1 MITMIIM
8 VLAGGK
14 GTLVGPVVGA
24 VLVVFLEEYL
34 RDFKDL
40 RFSIFGLI
48 VIGVVIFLPRGLMGF
63 ITRRHETYDGKA
75 NGMATSKRDVGASL
89 ASSLRADAGLGR
101 QGGAADA

>member
-14 GTLVGPVVGA
+14 GTLAGPVVGA
-24 VLVVFLEEYL
+24 VLVVFLEEFL

-48 VIGVVIFLPRGLMGF
+48 VVAVVIFLPRGLMGF
-63 ITRRHETYDGKA
+63 IARRRETYERRPAEPAEGGVKLDRRARALEPAGL
-75 NGMATSKRDVGASL
+75 NGGGT
-89 ASSLRADAGLGR
+89 ADA
-101 QGGAADA
+101 

>member
-24 VLVVFLEEYL
+24 VIVVFLEEYL

-48 VIGVVIFLPRGLMGF
+48 VIAVVIFLPRGLMGF
-63 ITRRHETYDGKA
+63 VARRREVYSPTDDGNIGKA
-75 NGMATSKRDVGASL
+75 VRDEPDLKG
-89 ASSLRADAGLGR
+89 RALGQ
-101 QGGAADA
+101 QGGMLDA